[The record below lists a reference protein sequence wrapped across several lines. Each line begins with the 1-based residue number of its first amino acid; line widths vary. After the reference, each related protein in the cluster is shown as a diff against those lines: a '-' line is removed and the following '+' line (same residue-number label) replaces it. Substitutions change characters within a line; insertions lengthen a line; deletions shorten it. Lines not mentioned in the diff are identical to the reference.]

1 MIHEY
6 IKQHPNNG
14 KQIILT
20 DYFYQRCNYLLHQI
34 ATIENATKDTL
45 LSGDWD
51 IKKRVLPNLKR
62 SLKRLKNSFEKGGL
76 RIDTKCCA
84 QYILDM
90 ESEQITDPLQCCR
103 YYNGQQIADDENAVF
118 AEYEM
123 RWMEWRCSTREDD
136 YSLLLSSVADY
147 ISSGLMMFDEYDN
160 TPISLKAL
168 LFNRWCHWGG
178 GWSGDNNGFK
188 KWYYNNYCKGGAR

>member
-20 DYFYQRCNYLLHQI
+20 DYYYQRRNNIIQQI

-51 IKKRVLPNLKR
+51 IKKRLLPNLKR
-62 SLKRLKNSFEKGGL
+62 SLKRLQNHYGKGEMG
-76 RIDTKCCA
+76 INAKCCA

-90 ESEQITDPLQCCR
+90 ESEEILDPLQYCR
-103 YYNGQQIADDENAVF
+103 YYDGQTDTQGENVHYLAG
-118 AEYEM
+118 YEKGWCEFQ
-123 RWMEWRCSTREDD
+123 RTKNHYGFYVDIIT
-136 YSLLLSSVADY
+136 VY
-147 ISSGLMMFDEYDN
+147 ICDGLMMFADFDKA
-160 TPISLKAL
+160 PISLKAL
-168 LFNRWCHWGG
+168 LYSR
-178 GWSGDNNGFK
+178 
-188 KWYYNNYCKGGAR
+188 YCNWDYGGADEFKYWYSNTYSKEAIR